1 MFEELIDV
9 KKTINPESYNPIKV
23 ARPSIEPTME
33 YEDTPEFRQSLNMK
47 VMVQFSN
54 KFKRNLKISTIL
66 LNDLIIS
73 LTTFGHF
80 APVCLILASRFSLDV
95 M

>member
-54 KFKRNLKISTIL
+54 KFKRNLKIRTIYNLL

-80 APVCLILASRFSLDV
+80 ALVCLILVARCS
-95 M
+95 